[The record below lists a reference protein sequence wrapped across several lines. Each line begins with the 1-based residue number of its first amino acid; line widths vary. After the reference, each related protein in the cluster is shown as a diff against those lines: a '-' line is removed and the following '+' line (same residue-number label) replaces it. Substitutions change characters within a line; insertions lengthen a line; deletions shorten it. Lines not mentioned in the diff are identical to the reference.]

1 MAGAHMGGAAGDQAE
16 AGAAGGPGPGGT
28 GGLPSGGAG
37 GNGKGG
43 MGGSGKG
50 GGGGIGGGGIGG
62 GGKGGIGGGGM
73 SGGGTAGAPTVPGC
87 GNQVRES
94 GEQCDDGNT
103 TNLDACD
110 SACQFEQSQRVNSL
124 KLQFA
129 PDSFCTEN
137 AFGSAFLQ
145 GAAQSSFQTSIA
157 QRIKEGSLNLLLT
170 WGGLVDLTAASDS
183 SVSLGWIV
191 GSSTPLANYD
201 GASDL
206 DWWHVAPLGTLTDKR
221 RPSTTLTGALASGL
235 LTAGPSKLKLPLLSN
250 LPLDLSR
257 AKLKLAVN
265 GPNAPL
271 VSAGTSPGHLAGEH
285 LDPTLTSFATAGTE
299 AGAGRLCGNLGA
311 ASLKNESLPADYLE
325 NGATPCLQQYK
336 ANSTFLDVLVGG
348 CSVITDNGLVIVSVA
363 TQPDQVDLGAA
374 QPGAG
379 GPYQLSAN
387 GNHVVNG
394 CKDKHGTPAALATC
408 LNAAAYS
415 SAYKLT
421 TNRVIVK

>member
-1 MAGAHMGGAAGDQAE
+1 MGGAAGLLE
-16 AGAAGGPGPGGT
+16 EGGAAGEL
-28 GGLPSGGAG
+28 GLGGAG
-37 GNGKGG
+37 GPSNGGGGGKGGAGGGGKGG
-43 MGGSGKG
+43 MGG
-50 GGGGIGGGGIGG
+50 
-62 GGKGGIGGGGM
+62 GGKGGMGG
-73 SGGGTAGAPTVPGC
+73 GGGTAGALIVPGC

-103 TNLDACD
+103 KNLDACD
-110 SACQFEQSQRVNSL
+110 SACQFEQSQRVNFFS
-124 KLQFA
+124 LQFA
-129 PDSFCTEN
+129 TDSFCTEN
-137 AFGSAFLQ
+137 AFGSAFVQ
-145 GAAQSSFQTSIA
+145 AAARASFQTGIA
-157 QRIKEGSLNLLLT
+157 QRIQAGSLNLLFT
-170 WGGLVDLTAASDS
+170 WGGLADPTGASNT

-191 GSSTPLANYD
+191 GSSTPIANYD

-206 DWWHVAPLGTLTDKR
+206 DWWHVAPLDTLTDNRK
-221 RPSTTLTGALASGL
+221 PITKLAGALASGV
-235 LTAGPSKLKLPLLSN
+235 LTAGPGKLKLPLLSN
-250 LPLDLSR
+250 LPLDLSS

-271 VSAGTSPGHLAGEH
+271 VSAATSPGHLAGEH
-285 LDPTLTSFATAGTE
+285 LDPALTSFATAGTE
-299 AGAGRLCGNLGA
+299 AAAGRLCGNLGA
-311 ASLKNESLPADYLE
+311 ASLKNEALPADYLE
-325 NGATPCLQQYK
+325 NGATPCLQRYK

-348 CSVITDNGLVIVSVA
+348 CSLITKNGFVIVSVA

-387 GNHVVNG
+387 GNQVVNG
-394 CKDKHGTPAALATC
+394 CTDKHGASVALATC